1 MTTTRDIAIVEL
13 MQSSRFDAD
22 WYRYQYPDVELSG
35 ISPAEHYLFIGR
47 ALGRATNADDAASE
61 GSSGAFADPLPS
73 LDSPPFEGFGTIR
86 HNPLISVLIVSFNSG
101 RDLQA
106 LLPTIACQT
115 YRNLEVVVVENGEED
130 TEPLLARHFAN
141 YRYLRAD
148 NVGFAE
154 ANNIALEMASGELL
168 ALINPDTR
176 LEPNMV
182 QNLLD
187 ALRFDN
193 DAAAAVP
200 KILFFERFVRLTI
213 RANAPFWIA
222 RDELLKGYDYRKVF
236 VRLGVDEG
244 SQILSDP
251 EGNFEIDLPFE
262 RETTA
267 RYTLNAVKADLNEC
281 RVQVGF
287 SRERG
292 KVFDNANEYAL
303 DVTFDE
309 AACSSARY
317 LVNNAGSNLNH
328 QGDPYDRGFGQF
340 DDGAFF
346 GKAYVDALC
355 GCAALIRR
363 SAILDRKLFIEAFF
377 AYYEDSEI
385 SHWLRSHGYRI
396 LYQPASVIYHRH
408 SESTS
413 ESSPLWRVLV
423 GRSQILYD
431 IATRRE
437 ILPPRYFS
445 YEYPEDFQHPLRHK
459 LEKLDALVRSSDSIK
474 QLTCNSKPIACV
486 YNTYF
491 SSMGGGEKHALDI
504 ASLLR
509 ERYDVYLVSEEDF
522 SIDEL
527 ERYFAVNLDGVKKL
541 ISTSVNKHFSSKF
554 DLFVNSTFR
563 SNLRSRAKKNLYI
576 VSFPHEDIDAS
587 LIGDQIFAHNSD
599 FTSWWAN
606 EYWGKHNAA
615 VILPILGQGSLFEG
629 PPREHRKEKLI
640 LSVGRITSEG
650 HCKNHHKIIEAF
662 RQIADR
668 AEHDAEWKL
677 VLIGSCNFLDR
688 PSVQYYRML
697 RELARGYNVEVLV
710 NQPRQVVEAAYRN
723 SAIYVHAT
731 GLGVPASLPDR
742 HEHFGIAPFEAMA
755 HGCLP
760 VVYAKGGPADQVRR
774 AGEGICFADFAE
786 LVEVMSTAIARVEGQ
801 MVSFSTISNTA
812 KATYEA
818 NLEQAR
824 RLLLSAD

>member
-1 MTTTRDIAIVEL
+1 MAIAEL
-13 MQSSRFDAD
+13 MQSGRFDAE
-22 WYRYQYPDVELSG
+22 WYRHQYPDVELSG
-35 ISPAEHYLFIGR
+35 MSPVEHYLLIGR
-47 ALGRATNADDAASE
+47 ALSRSTNADDANSE
-61 GSSGAFADPLPS
+61 GLSGAFADPLPS
-73 LDSPPFEGFGTIR
+73 LASPPFEGFGTIR

-106 LLPTIACQT
+106 LLPTIARQT

-130 TEPLLARHFAN
+130 TEPLVARHFAN
-141 YRYLRAD
+141 YSYLRAD
-148 NVGFAE
+148 NIGFAE

-176 LEPNMV
+176 LEPDMV

-193 DAAAAVP
+193 EAAVAVP

-222 RDELLKGYDYRKVF
+222 RDELLKSYDYRKLF
-236 VRLGVDEG
+236 VRLGLDEG

-251 EGNFEIDLPFE
+251 EGNLEIDLPFE

-267 RYTLNAVKADLNEC
+267 RYTLNAFKADLNEC
-281 RVQVGF
+281 RVKVGF

-309 AACSSARY
+309 AKCSSARY
-317 LVNNAGSNLNH
+317 IVNNAGSDLNH
-328 QGDPYDRGFGQF
+328 QEGPYDRGFGQF

-346 GKAYVDALC
+346 SKTYVDAFC

-413 ESSPLWRVLV
+413 ESSSLWRVLV
-423 GRSQILYD
+423 GRSHMLYD

-445 YEYPEDFQHPLRHK
+445 YKYPEDFQHPLRPK
-459 LEKLDALVRSSDSIK
+459 LEKLDALVRSSDSIM
-474 QLTCNSKPIACV
+474 QLTRTRRPIACV

-509 ERYDVYLVSEEDF
+509 EKYDVFLASEEDF

-527 ERYFAVNLDGVKKL
+527 EQYFAVNLGGVKKL
-541 ISTSVNKHFSSKF
+541 VSTSVNSHFSSKF

-563 SNLRSRAKKNLYI
+563 SNLRSRARKNLYI
-576 VSFPHEDIDAS
+576 VSFPHADLDAS
-587 LIGDQIFAHNSD
+587 LIDEQIFAHNSE
-599 FTSWWAN
+599 FTARWAN

-615 VILPILGQGSLFEG
+615 VMLPILGQGSLFEG
-629 PPREHRKEKLI
+629 PPREHRKEKSI
-640 LSVGRITSEG
+640 LSVGRITSAG
-650 HCKNHHKIIEAF
+650 HCKNHHKILEAF
-662 RQIADR
+662 RQISDR
-668 AEHDAEWKL
+668 ADHDNEWRL
-677 VLIGSCNFLDR
+677 ILIGSCNFLDR

-697 RELARGYNVEVLV
+697 RELALGCNVEVLV
-710 NQPRQVVEAAYRN
+710 NQPRQVVDAAYRN

-731 GLGVPASLPDR
+731 GLDVPASLPDR

-755 HGCLP
+755 NGCLP

-774 AGEGICFADFAE
+774 AGEGLCFADFSE

-801 MVSFSTISNTA
+801 MVPYDTISKAA
-812 KATYEA
+812 KGTYET
-818 NLEQAR
+818 NLERAR
-824 RLLLSAD
+824 HLLLMQE